1 MSKLFFGTKHKS
13 KAQAMLEFALVLPI
27 LLMLIYGIL
36 ETGRLLFIYASTV
49 TAARQAARYGSA
61 TGVNPGNNLPYY
73 EDCNGIE
80 GAARRLEFI
89 HRFATIDISYDGGVQ
104 DSNGDK
110 QIDEVTEAIPLNP
123 ASPACG
129 AYTTAVNGDRIIVEV
144 TTLWQPIVPLV
155 PLRPFTISARS
166 ERTILATVDI
176 FVDVTPPPFVGAGG
190 AAQLVLTSVA
200 SGDTIT
206 YTYEVTNIG
215 NDVLDA
221 SASGGIQVTGTKGTM
236 TSCNPPATLNIL
248 DKFTCTGSY
257 TATLQDFNAGY
268 VINTGSVTPASAAS
282 TDTEFTP
289 LTQNAV
295 LQLTITPNKQFSL
308 TDVTYTYLLENKG
321 NVTVFNPSITDLPSI
336 AEDASGLIC
345 QGGSSLNASGVLP
358 LQLDPGQSITCNKF
372 HPISQAE
379 RDAGVINN
387 NGTGSAVFNHFD
399 GMNGSTPTYT
409 STAVSDSATAE
420 VITSPLYLTVTGR
433 ILPSPFPTSAP
444 YPAQQIEY
452 TFAIRNNDAVA
463 LNLTSVVLNSFSGFG
478 TPPAVNCALPR
489 SIPAGGLYTCPVSLY
504 NVTQADLDN
513 VGAGVGL
520 PISIQATATA
530 SGYTSTTSI
539 YPVDLYRKP
548 SLTITATTN
557 PSLVLTAPTIVDY
570 TYVITN
576 TGNVT
581 LQPPSGGFE
590 IVDTAI
596 SGVITCT
603 DANTAIPPG
612 TTGNT
617 KTCTAQR
624 EVSATE
630 LNSVI
635 VGDVSVSGL
644 FGSSA
649 YAATT
654 RSVISTYD
662 GPRLQLDI
670 ETPSPVVTGAGVT
683 IPYTYILTN
692 TGNVTLSTTA
702 DSTPFDFTNYKG
714 TPPQSCDKTTLAIGE
729 SATCTGSYVTK
740 STDFNTYV
748 RNDAYAIAYTPSNQ
762 AQNSN
767 APGLEVYV
775 VAPDYCSVNHGT
787 FTVTPNF
794 GMSIINNNDFEVE
807 LASVYIKFN
816 DDPNKQQITELK
828 LGNNIIFAST
838 NTSMAGEYTFTPSGV
853 KTIPARTAYN
863 LFVTAW
869 NPANPVNGVYTPA
882 SPQIERMEV
891 TFTNPNC
898 ITLASDVVVPVPKAN
913 LEVTK
918 TNSKSTVD
926 IGETFDYTITATNN
940 GPDAVTAAKLTDPT
954 ASGISVLS
962 VTCSA
967 LAGNKC
973 SGVVTPSQLRNGIA
987 LPTMA
992 SGDKYQIF
1000 VTAKVTAPTAGTLVR
1015 NTVNVDPPGGVE
1027 DNITTNN
1034 TAYDEDSVTK
1044 PNADI
1049 VVTKTNN
1056 ATDIKSGDV
1065 THYIINVTNNG
1076 ASTISGIK
1084 LQDAAVS
1091 GLSKIN
1097 SITCTGLLNNQC
1109 QTAPNVSSLQNGV
1122 LIPTLTSG
1130 QSYEIDVPAT
1140 VMASS
1145 GTVNNTA
1152 KIIVPSIVEG
1162 NNTANDTAIDGPDNV
1177 IPSIDLGIAKT
1188 HGSLPISAGGT
1199 VTYTITVTNNRGD
1212 VAAGSTL
1219 TDAPSAAMMT
1229 VTTVN
1234 CTGGALNQ
1242 CTNGNKPTP
1251 AQLAAGW
1258 SLPALANSQTYEIA
1272 VTANVNAAGGALIS
1286 NTATIAQPGGAP
1298 DDNPANDSATD
1309 SATVQQGA
1317 DLAIVK
1323 GTVGSVTSINA
1334 GANIQYTLTVTNN
1347 GPLAAGG
1354 AKVRDPGVTNFN
1366 YNGAATVT
1374 CGSASGG
1381 AVCPG
1386 GLTIANLQGSGIVI
1400 NTLPSGG
1407 SLVFTVTGK
1416 FNPVDASLLPSGISR
1431 TNTATVSHD
1440 TVNDPNPGNNSSN
1453 YAVTVVSAC
1462 ANGQVSISNP
1472 ASQSGSTSYTWT
1484 INNPL
1489 SIPLTLTQVKVSFT
1503 ISSNGK
1509 LDKVYVPAATLVE
1522 DVNLSAGT
1530 NVSVAVSPTVSVT
1543 GNSTIKLLFTK
1554 TATVSDVTLVFAE
1567 TGCNNVSNP

>member
-1 MSKLFFGTKHKS
+1 MV
-13 KAQAMLEFALVLPI
+13 EFALVLPI
-27 LLMLIYGIL
+27 LLVLIWGIL

-61 TGVNPGNNLPYY
+61 TGVNPNNNKPYY
-73 EDCNGIE
+73 QDCDGIT

-89 HRFATIDISYDGGVQ
+89 HRFQSIDVSYDGGVS
-104 DSNGDK
+104 DVNGDNI
-110 QIDEVTEAIPLNP
+110 IDETTEATPLNP
-123 ASPACG
+123 ANPACG
-129 AYTTAVNGDRIIVEV
+129 AYLDAQNGDRIIVEV
-144 TTLWQPIVPLV
+144 VTQWQPIVPLV
-155 PLRPFTISARS
+155 PLSAFPIRARS

-190 AAQLVLTSVA
+190 AAQLILTGVA

-206 YTYEVTNIG
+206 YTYDVTNIG

-236 TSCNPPATLNIL
+236 TSCNPPATMNIQ
-248 DKFTCTGSY
+248 DNFTCTGVY

-268 VINTGSVTPASAAS
+268 VLNTGSVTPASAAS
-282 TDTEFTP
+282 TDTEITQ

-321 NVTVFNPSITDLPSI
+321 NVTVFNPNITDLPSI
-336 AEDASGLIC
+336 AGNDSGLIC
-345 QGGSSLNASGVLP
+345 EGGSSLNASGTLP
-358 LQLDPGQSITCNKF
+358 LQLDPGESIICNKI
-372 HPISQAE
+372 HSISQAE

-399 GMNGSTPTYT
+399 GLNGSMPAYT
-409 STAVSDSATAE
+409 STTVSDSATAQ
-420 VITSPLYLTVTGR
+420 VITSPIYLNVTGR

-452 TFAIRNNDAVA
+452 TFSIRNNDVVA
-463 LNLTSVVLNSFSGFG
+463 LNLTSVVLNSFSGLG
-478 TPPAVNCALPR
+478 APPTVNCALPR
-489 SIPAGGLYTCPVSLY
+489 SIPAGGLYVCPVSLY

-513 VGAGVGL
+513 TGAGVGL

-530 SGYTSTTSI
+530 SGYPSTTPI

-581 LQPPSGGFE
+581 LQPPAGGFE
-590 IVDTAI
+590 IIDTAI
-596 SGVITCT
+596 SGVITCEN
-603 DANTAIPPG
+603 AYTAIPPG

-624 EVSATE
+624 EVVETE

-644 FGSSA
+644 FGVSA
-649 YAATT
+649 YEATT

-662 GPRLQLDI
+662 GPRLNLDI
-670 ETPSPVVTGAGVT
+670 QTPSPVVTGAGVT

-692 TGNVTLSTTA
+692 TGNVTLTTTA

-714 TPPQSCDKTTLAIGE
+714 TPPQSCDKTTLAVGD
-729 SATCTGSYVTK
+729 SATCTGSYITK
-740 STDFNTYV
+740 STDFGSYV
-748 RNDAYAIAYTPSNQ
+748 RNDAYAVGYTPTNQ

-807 LASVYIKFN
+807 LASVYVKFN
-816 DDPNKQQITELK
+816 DNPKKQQITELK
-828 LGNNIIFAST
+828 LGNNIIFAAT
-838 NTSMAGEYTFTPSGV
+838 NVSMAGEYTFTPTGA

-869 NPANPVNGVYTPA
+869 NPASPVNGVYTPA
-882 SPQIERMEV
+882 SPAIERMEV
-891 TFTNPNC
+891 TFTNTNC
-898 ITLASDVVVPVPKAN
+898 TALASDVVVPVPKAD
-913 LEVTK
+913 LEATK
-918 TNSKSTVD
+918 TNNKLTVD
-926 IGETFDYTITATNN
+926 IGETFDYIIKVTNK
-940 GPDAVTAAKLTDPT
+940 GPDPVIAAKLTDPA
-954 ASGISVLS
+954 ASGISILS
-962 VTCSA
+962 VTCSG

-973 SGVVTPSQLRNGIA
+973 SGTITPSQLRNGIA
-987 LPTMA
+987 LPTLTMG
-992 SGDKYQIF
+992 SEYEII

-1015 NTVNVDPPGGVE
+1015 NTVSIEAPGGVE
-1027 DNITTNN
+1027 DNNQTNN
-1034 TAYDEDSVTK
+1034 SPYDEDSVTK
-1044 PNADI
+1044 PNAD
-1049 VVTKTNN
+1049 VEVTKTNSV
-1056 ATDIKSGDV
+1056 TDIKSGEV
-1065 THYIINVTNNG
+1065 THYIINVTNHG
-1076 ASTISGIK
+1076 ASTVSGIK
-1084 LQDAAVS
+1084 LQDPAIS
-1091 GLSKIN
+1091 GLSKVNDIQ
-1097 SITCTGLLNNQC
+1097 CTSTLGNQC
-1109 QTAPNVSSLQNGV
+1109 GTPPNVSSLQNGV
-1122 LIPTLTSG
+1122 LLPTLVSG
-1130 QSYEIDVPAT
+1130 QFYEIDVPAT

-1145 GTVNNTA
+1145 GTVSNTA
-1152 KIIVPSIVEG
+1152 KIVVPSIVEG
-1162 NNTANDTAIDGPDNV
+1162 NNAANDIATDGPDTV
-1177 IPSIDLGIAKT
+1177 IPSVDLGIAKT
-1188 HGSLPISAGGT
+1188 HGSTPISEGGT
-1199 VTYTITVTNNRGD
+1199 VTYTVTVTNNRAD

-1219 TDAPSAAMMT
+1219 TDAPSPAMMT

-1242 CTNGNKPTP
+1242 CTNANKPTP

-1258 SLPALANSQTYEIA
+1258 SLPALANTQTYEIA
-1272 VTANVNAAGGALIS
+1272 VTANVNATGGSLIS

-1298 DDNPANDSATD
+1298 DDNPSNDSATD
-1309 SATVQQGA
+1309 NATVQQGA

-1323 GTVGSVTSINA
+1323 GTVGSVASINA

-1347 GPLAAGG
+1347 GPLAANG

-1366 YNGAATVT
+1366 YDGNATVT
-1374 CGSASGG
+1374 CGSATGG

-1400 NTLPSGG
+1400 NTFPSGG
-1407 SLVFTVTGK
+1407 SLIFTVTGR
-1416 FNPVDASLLPSGISR
+1416 FDPIDTALLPSGVAR
-1431 TNTATVSHD
+1431 MNTATITHD
-1440 TVNDPNPGNNSSN
+1440 TINDPNPGNNHSD
-1453 YAVTVVSAC
+1453 YTVTVVSAC
-1462 ANGQVSISNP
+1462 ANNAVTISNP
-1472 ASQSGSTSYTWT
+1472 ASQSGAKNYTWT

-1489 SIPLTLTQVKVSFT
+1489 SIPLTLNQVKVTFT
-1503 ISSNGK
+1503 IASNGK
-1509 LDKVYVPAATLVE
+1509 LDKVYVPDGTLAE

-1530 NVSVAVSPTVSVT
+1530 NKTVTVDPVVAVS

-1554 TATVSDVTLVFAE
+1554 TATVTDVTLRFAQ
-1567 TGCNNVSNP
+1567 TGCDSISNP